1 MYGSDQSAS
10 LEPNGFTFLI
20 STINKMLLSFGDKEK
35 KYDPSSE
42 LTYNPVENFD
52 TQILPILKGDDDQA
66 KKNLFINIKKGF
78 ETINVKLKLNKLKK
92 LLIDCIK
99 KNKII

>member
-1 MYGSDQSAS
+1 M
-10 LEPNGFTFLI
+10 
-20 STINKMLLSFGDKEK
+20 
-35 KYDPSSE
+35 
-42 LTYNPVENFD
+42 
-52 TQILPILKGDDDQA
+52 KGDDDQA